1 LLPDVAKRGG
11 LGKKRNLQ
19 LLVNHHFGCTPD
31 ELERK
36 SALSATKGAM
46 ASFEMRPSKLV
57 YP

>member
-1 LLPDVAKRGG
+1 MAKRGG
-11 LGKKRNLQ
+11 LGKKHNLQ
-19 LLVNHHFGCTPD
+19 LFVNHHFGCTPD